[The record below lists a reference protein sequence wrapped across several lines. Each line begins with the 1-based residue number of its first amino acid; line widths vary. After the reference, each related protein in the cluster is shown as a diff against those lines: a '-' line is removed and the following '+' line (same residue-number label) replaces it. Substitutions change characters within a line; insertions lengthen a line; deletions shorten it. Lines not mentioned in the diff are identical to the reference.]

1 MSLCPPPPPIPSS
14 PTAPVTLCPLQGPA
28 KAAKGCRLMKTDGTV
43 PQCLRSHN
51 AMRAGPAVRRA
62 VASWPGTAPVRHKY
76 TRNQSSQTH
85 VHPEPLQSDAR
96 TPGTA
101 PVRRTYTG
109 NHSSQTHVHREPLQS
124 DARVPGT
131 APVRRTCTGN
141 RSSQT
146 HVYREPLQSDAHTPG
161 RQAFGAR
168 WTHCPVLNGSPFH
181 RGTEDGGSYIHIEDS

>member
-1 MSLCPPPPPIPSS
+1 MYKRQ
-14 PTAPVTLCPLQGPA
+14 PLQGPA

-43 PQCLRSHN
+43 PQCVSVPT
-51 AMRAGPAVRRA
+51 MRCALGLQSAGQSPAGPEPLQ
-62 VASWPGTAPVRHKY
+62 SDTSTPGTNPVRLTY
-76 TRNQSSQTH
+76 TRNRSSQTH
-85 VHPEPLQSDAR
+85 VHREPLQSDAR

-109 NHSSQTHVHREPLQS
+109 NRSSQTHVYQEPLQS

-146 HVYREPLQSDAHTPG
+146 HIHRDAKLSEQGGRTVQFLTGPLFTEVQKM
-161 RQAFGAR
+161 GAAIF
-168 WTHCPVLNGSPFH
+168 T
-181 RGTEDGGSYIHIEDS
+181 